1 MSNAIWDPFLTPR
14 DQAVISAS
22 GFGAEQGF
30 GDRPA
35 VLVIDVN
42 YNFCGDRPAPI
53 LESIKT
59 WRTSCGAEAWDGIA
73 AIRVLLEAAR
83 AKGLPVLY
91 TTGIRRADNWDA
103 GAWAWKSTRS
113 HERSVTAGTRR
124 DGDDIVDEIAPQAR
138 DIVVYKQKPSAFFGT
153 PLDSYL
159 NLLRADS
166 LIVAGTTTSG
176 CVRATVVDAFSRNYR
191 VSLVEEGCFDRCQ
204 ASHAMSLFDMH
215 AKYADVVKLDRTL
228 AYIGQLPSGL
238 FDLPPDGR

>member
-14 DQAVISAS
+14 DQKVIAAS

-30 GDRPA
+30 GARPA

-59 WRTSCGAEAWDGIA
+59 WRTSCGADAWTSID
-73 AIRVLLEAAR
+73 AIRPLLAAAR
-83 AKGLPVLY
+83 DKGLPVLY
-91 TTGIRRADNWDA
+91 TTGIRRPDNWDA

-113 HERSVTAGTRR
+113 HERSITASTRS
-124 DGDDIVDEIAPQAR
+124 DGDVIVAEIAPR
-138 DIVVYKQKPSAFFGT
+138 DTDIVVFKQKPSAFFGT

-159 NLLRADS
+159 TLLRADS
-166 LIVAGTTTSG
+166 LIVTGATTSG

-191 VSLVEEGCFDRCQ
+191 VALVEEGCFDRSQ
-204 ASHAMSLFDMH
+204 ASHAVSLFDMH
-215 AKYADVVKLDRTL
+215 AKYADVVKLERAL
-228 AYIGQLPSGL
+228 AHIGRLPAGL
-238 FDLPPDGR
+238 FDLPPAN